1 MPAAEKRI
9 TREDVIDFDKFARE
23 RGERRK
29 ALIPTKRLRRIE
41 VGPVATFYFENF
53 ETMLFQVQEMLHI
66 ERGGEEQIKDEL
78 HAYNPLIPQGSELV
92 ATVMFEIEDAR
103 RREEM
108 LKRLTHVEEHLFL
121 KIGDEKVYCKPE
133 EDAISSVSRSR
144 TRRRRC
150 SARRASRSSPASTTR
165 TTPTWQRSRRRVGRN
180 WRRIASKAKGT
191 KAAGFGRYTG

>member
-121 KIGDEKVYCKPE
+121 KIGDDKIYCKPE
-133 EDAISSVSRSR
+133 EDAERTSPDGKTSSVHFVRFPITDAQKAVFRSP
-144 TRRRRC
+144 
-150 SARRASRSSPASTTR
+150 SVEIFAGVDHENYAHMAALSPASR
-165 TTPTWQRSRRRVGRN
+165 
-180 WRRIASKAKGT
+180 AELAKD
-191 KAAGFGRYTG
+191 FE